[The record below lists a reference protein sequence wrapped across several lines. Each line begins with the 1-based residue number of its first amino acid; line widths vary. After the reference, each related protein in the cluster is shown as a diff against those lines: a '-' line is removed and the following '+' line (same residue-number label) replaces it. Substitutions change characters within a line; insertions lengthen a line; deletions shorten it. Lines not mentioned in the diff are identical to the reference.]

1 MTVTGRGSTD
11 EAVVVVKLGA
21 DEDAVTYLR
30 GKLSASGT
38 WKRVLEAKGGTC
50 NRDFQNFIWNYRQE
64 SSRKGA
70 AVRW

>member
-1 MTVTGRGSTD
+1 MTVTGRGPAD

-38 WKRVLEAKGGTC
+38 GKRVLEAKGGT
-50 NRDFQNFIWNYRQE
+50 R
-64 SSRKGA
+64 
-70 AVRW
+70 

>member
-1 MTVTGRGSTD
+1 VTVKGRGSAD

-21 DEDAVTYLR
+21 DEDTVTYLR

-38 WKRVLEAKGGTC
+38 RKRVLEAKGGTC

-70 AVRW
+70 AVRR

>member
-1 MTVTGRGSTD
+1 MSVTGRGPAD

-38 WKRVLEAKGGTC
+38 WKRVLEAKGRT
-50 NRDFQNFIWNYRQE
+50 R
-64 SSRKGA
+64 
-70 AVRW
+70 

>member
-1 MTVTGRGSTD
+1 MSVTGRGSTD

-38 WKRVLEAKGGTC
+38 GKRVQEAKGGT
-50 NRDFQNFIWNYRQE
+50 R
-64 SSRKGA
+64 
-70 AVRW
+70 

>member
-1 MTVTGRGSTD
+1 VTVRGRWSTD

-38 WKRVLEAKGGTC
+38 CKRVLEAKGRTC
-50 NRDFQNFIWNYRQE
+50 NRESEISFGTTVKEFSHER
-64 SSRKGA
+64 SSR
-70 AVRW
+70 